1 VTTKDIAKM
10 FDALLDVAKTGKA
23 KKEVV
28 WIGTRG
34 VSEW

>member
-1 VTTKDIAKM
+1 M